1 MDDLLIYIRALLLAD
16 ADLQAAYLAAGASEV
31 RVIPPTER
39 ATASYPCQVL
49 EGEEGAQLSF
59 GENANPKYFE
69 GRVRLEIVTRTSV
82 ACPDALDT
90 LRTIQARTRDL
101 LLGNRSLS
109 LDGIQGQAIS
119 AGQPLA
125 PQVAGWNVPVFR
137 QTSPTRMIPAMD
149 PTIYRHLTTYA
160 VTLNRIG

>member
-1 MDDLLIYIRALLLAD
+1 MDDLLIFIRALLIAD

-39 ATASYPCQVL
+39 SNASYPCQVL
-49 EGEEGAQLSF
+49 EGEEGAQLAFS
-59 GENANPKYFE
+59 ENANPKYFN
-69 GRVRLEIVTRTSV
+69 GVVRLEIVTRTSP
-82 ACPDALDT
+82 ACSDALDT

-119 AGQPLA
+119 AD
-125 PQVAGWNVPVFR
+125 WNVPVFR
-137 QTSPTRMIPAMD
+137 QTSPTRMIPATD

>member
-1 MDDLLIYIRALLLAD
+1 MDDLLIFIRALLRAD

-39 ATASYPCQVL
+39 ANASYPCQVL
-49 EGEEGAQLSF
+49 EGEEGAQISF
-59 GENANPKYFE
+59 SENGNPKYFE
-69 GRVRLEIVTRTSV
+69 GIVRLEIVTRTSGD
-82 ACPDALDT
+82 CPDALDT
-90 LRTIQARTRDL
+90 LRTIQDRTRDL
-101 LLGNRSLS
+101 LLGNPKKTLP
-109 LDGIQGQAIS
+109 GIQGQAIS
-119 AGQPLA
+119 AD
-125 PQVAGWNVPVFR
+125 WNIPTFR